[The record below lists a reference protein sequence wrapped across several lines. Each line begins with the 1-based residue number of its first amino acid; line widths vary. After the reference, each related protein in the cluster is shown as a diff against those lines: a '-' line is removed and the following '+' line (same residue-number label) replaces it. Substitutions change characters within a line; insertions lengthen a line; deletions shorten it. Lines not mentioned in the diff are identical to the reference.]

1 MRLPHRLRQRHQPN
15 KLLRPQLRQLMRK
28 QHQAL
33 LLRVPL
39 RPQQRK
45 APLKVLPRKV
55 LPLNQ
60 LRQFKLL
67 LNRPLTSKHNNR
79 LLNRLNK
86 LSKHNSNK
94 FNSNRLS
101 RQLRNKSSNNKYN
114 SRRLA
119 NQLLRQLRRHNQ
131 PKVQLTKAPSRSAS
145 MIRLF

>member
-1 MRLPHRLRQRHQPN
+1 MRLPHRLRQRHQLN

-28 QHQAL
+28 LHQAL

-67 LNRPLTSKHNNR
+67 LNRPLTSKH
-79 LLNRLNK
+79 K
-86 LSKHNSNK
+86 SNK
-94 FNSNRLS
+94 FSNNRLS